1 MFPETEGPLTERL
14 LYYFVTVFADP
25 AKNPNFLCKEKLS
38 HFIPGLVFEPEMKKE
53 AFVTSLVG
61 NLVTSSFEESRKPG
75 H

>member
-1 MFPETEGPLTERL
+1 MFPETEGPLTECL
-14 LYYFVTVFADP
+14 LYYLVTVFVDP
-25 AKNPNFLCKEKLS
+25 TKKSKFSCKEKLS